1 MREFEIFAFTE
12 QYKGLSLTYDR
23 DGRSITV
30 SFITSTRQQHNRHI
44 VIGEIASE
52 IEGEK
57 KKLLV
62 VYTDAR
68 GITAATT
75 RRPRFRLQKRS
86 RISFRAADEDQKFS
100 RDFYGDN
107 APGRKDNAPG
117 NTGREGHDYPLLFLP
132 TGCRGVTSD
141 GIYEAA
147 RKATD
152 EI

>member
-44 VIGEIASE
+44 VTGEIASE